1 MLIREGL
8 IDLNH
13 LPSDIVPVSAPH
25 TTTQYKRQDALNAI
39 EAQAIRGALESNG
52 GNRLA
57 AAQQLGIHKST
68 LFRRVKLLGI
78 DFRQKTGDHTTKHGA
93 ST

>member
-1 MLIREGL
+1 
-8 IDLNH
+8 
-13 LPSDIVPVSAPH
+13 VPVSVPH
-25 TTTQYKRQDALNAI
+25 ATTQYKRQDALNAS

-78 DFRQKTGDHTTKHGA
+78 DLPTEDGRSHTKADA